1 MINRAG
7 SLGISIKFDANT
19 ASVISINARNV
30 LLRITGARRCYD
42 VILSALPVR
51 DNISIYAK

>member
-1 MINRAG
+1 MINRA
-7 SLGISIKFDANT
+7 GISIKFDANT

>member
-1 MINRAG
+1 MINRA
-7 SLGISIKFDANT
+7 GISIKFDANT

-30 LLRITGARRCYD
+30 LLRITVARRCYY